1 MENLLVQLRG
11 ERTQTEMAEKYGVS
25 QQSWSCWEN
34 GARKPPLNIMLRLEK
49 DSGIPMEKIF
59 YKEFNNYK

>member
-34 GARKPPLNIMLRLEK
+34 GARKPPLNIML
-49 DSGIPMEKIF
+49 
-59 YKEFNNYK
+59 KEFNNQK